1 MQGLQDCMTSGD
13 QTLTKQWLLIFKKKE
28 EKKVVEEPDFDL
40 KW

>member
-1 MQGLQDCMTSGD
+1 MTSGD

-28 EKKVVEEPDFDL
+28 KKKVVEEPDFDL